1 MISRAE
7 NEYFRSR
14 ARSIEHVRHL
24 ARVILAGLTVIIL
37 RPFYA
42 TFMRADYG
50 IQEACWS
57 FNESDVYPSLR
68 EGSIVIYGSKFF
80 F

>member
-50 IQEACWS
+50 IQEAC
-57 FNESDVYPSLR
+57 
-68 EGSIVIYGSKFF
+68 
-80 F
+80 